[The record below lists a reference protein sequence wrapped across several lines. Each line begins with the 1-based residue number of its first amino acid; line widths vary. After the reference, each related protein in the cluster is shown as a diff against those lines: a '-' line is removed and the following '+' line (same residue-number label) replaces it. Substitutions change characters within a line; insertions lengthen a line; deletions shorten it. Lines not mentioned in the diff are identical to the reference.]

1 MESYSLCSKMF
12 VTDLSTEN
20 GNFPYVGVALRLFVR
35 EGFSCAFSVVST
47 GMCNPELLA
56 LQMLGLIYHLPRMF
70 QNGH

>member
-1 MESYSLCSKMF
+1 MESYSLCSKIF
-12 VTDLSTEN
+12 VTGPSTEN
-20 GNFPYVGVALRLFVR
+20 GNFPYVRVVLRIIVS
-35 EGFSCAFSVVST
+35 ECFSCAYSVVST